1 MKNIYNR
8 MDPEH
13 YDEDQKSAEEQTDL
27 LAEEIE
33 ERRKDS
39 VIEREI
45 RSVEEVF

>member
-13 YDEDQKSAEEQTDL
+13 YDEDQEVVEEQGDL

-45 RSVEEVF
+45 RSIEEVF

>member
-8 MDPEH
+8 QDPEH
-13 YDEDQKSAEEQTDL
+13 YDEDQKSAEEQIDR